1 MPTGTAPPTALPVEP
16 YWGTL
21 RPFALPNVH
30 QCAPPPPADYSEEPG
45 SAFEIEARAVYEA
58 PQTPETQAIARYW
71 ADGAGSA
78 TPPGHWLQL
87 AMGMLATAP
96 LPEAAETIARMS
108 VAMADG
114 FISTWSAKY
123 IYALIRPETYIRR
136 TIDPAWTPLITTPMF
151 PEYTSGHS
159 TVSSAAATTL
169 GTLYGT
175 RAITDVPTVAGV
187 EARSFASFEDAAR
200 EAAISRLYGGIHYPM
215 AITNGLEQGKCIA
228 LLIRDRVFTR

>member
-1 MPTGTAPPTALPVEP
+1 
-16 YWGTL
+16 
-21 RPFALPNVH
+21 
-30 QCAPPPPADYSEEPG
+30 
-45 SAFEIEARAVYEA
+45 
-58 PQTPETQAIARYW
+58 
-71 ADGAGSA
+71 
-78 TPPGHWLQL
+78 
-87 AMGMLATAP
+87 
-96 LPEAAETIARMS
+96 
-108 VAMADG
+108 MADA

-136 TIDPAWTPLITTPMF
+136 TIDPAWTPLLTTPMF

-187 EARSFASFEDAAR
+187 EARSFTSFEDAAR

-215 AITNGLEQGKCIA
+215 AIANGLDQGKCIA